1 MKNFIIIV
9 VGLVLLA
16 ALLGAAYVIFDSR
29 IDEFPSGDYSDGH
42 LSDST
47 EIPSES
53 ESSSE
58 VEENSESETAT
69 PSYDFTVEDADGNA
83 IKLSEISGK
92 PMVVYFWA
100 SWCGNSLL
108 ELPTIEEGYRKYGDA
123 VNFVVVA
130 IIDGEYETLD
140 SAKEFLSK
148 QDFTFPVYFDVN
160 GEAYN
165 NMELEGFPNV
175 ARAYLFYADGS
186 YAKRANAS
194 SLLDS
199 AMLDEGISIILP

>member
-9 VGLVLLA
+9 VGLLLLA
-16 ALLGAAYVIFDSR
+16 ALLGAAYVMFDSR
-29 IDEFPSGDYSDGH
+29 VDELPSGDYSNGP
-42 LSDST
+42 LSEST

-53 ESSSE
+53 ESTSE
-58 VEENSESETAT
+58 SKENSESETTA

-83 IKLSEISGK
+83 VKRSEISDK
-92 PMVVYFWA
+92 PMIVYFWA
-100 SWCGNSLL
+100 SWCGYSVY
-108 ELPTIEEGYRKYGDA
+108 ELPAIEEGYKKYGDT
-123 VNFVVVA
+123 VNFMVVA
-130 IIDGEYETLD
+130 IIDGEYETLE

-160 GEAYN
+160 GEAYDN
-165 NMELEGFPNV
+165 INLIGFPNV
-175 ARAYLFYADGS
+175 SRTYLFYADGS

-199 AMLDEGISIILP
+199 AMIDKAISIILP